1 MESNITVDLPDTRS
15 IGLVQDM
22 GCCERGNEPSGSIKC
37 SDFLDLLRKCYFRMK
52 CSVDVL
58 KYIIK
63 STVVVFAAKAFMKWI
78 QGRADDT
85 K

>member
-37 SDFLDLLRKCYFRMK
+37 SDFLDLLRKC
-52 CSVDVL
+52 SVDVL
-58 KYIIK
+58 KYMIK